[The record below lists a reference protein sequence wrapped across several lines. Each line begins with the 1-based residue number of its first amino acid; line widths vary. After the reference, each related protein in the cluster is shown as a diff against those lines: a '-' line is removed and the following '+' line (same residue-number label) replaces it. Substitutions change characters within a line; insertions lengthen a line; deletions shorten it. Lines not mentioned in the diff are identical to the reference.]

1 MAEDISVLIT
11 RNKQLKAKH
20 MKANEMRKDYLLDR
34 WVVIATE
41 RKKRPTDFAKP
52 REATKPAS
60 CPFDAGNE
68 NKTPAAELVYLRS
81 KSGEI
86 KKVRDKDDFRH
97 KNWFIRCFPNLF
109 PAFMPPAEGVK
120 RVKVKENPFLFDAV
134 GAHEVIVESP
144 QHDEHPGVARL
155 EQLELVVDA
164 YLDRLKM
171 LSALPYVRYVSVFR
185 NHGIEAGASL
195 SHAHSQVIATPFVP
209 LTLREELKASK
220 RFWQSNHKCIFCD
233 ILKRE
238 KKSPRFIWENDGFSV
253 FAPWASV
260 NPLEFWVLPRKHQS
274 SPLEM
279 KRKQRADL
287 AKTLRVCLGGLNSL
301 LNDPPYNYGFH
312 IAPSAD
318 ADEFYHWHI
327 EVYPKL
333 AIWAG
338 FEKSTGIYINTV
350 PPEDAA
356 ASLKEA
362 AEKEEKAIKP

>member
-1 MAEDISVLIT
+1 
-11 RNKQLKAKH
+11 

-52 REATKPAS
+52 RETTKPAT
-60 CPFDAGNE
+60 CPFEPGNE
-68 NKTPAAELVYLRS
+68 DKTPAAELVYLRS
-81 KSGEI
+81 RNGGI
-86 KKVRDKDDFRH
+86 KKVRDTGSFRH
-97 KNWFIRCFPNLF
+97 KNWLIRCFPNLF
-109 PAFMPPAEGVK
+109 PAFMPPDDGAK
-120 RVKVKENPFLFDAV
+120 RVRVKENPFLFDAV

-144 QHDEHPGVARL
+144 RHDEHPGVARL
-155 EQLELVVDA
+155 EQLAFVVDA
-164 YLDRLKM
+164 YLDRLKA
-171 LSALPYVRYVSVFR
+171 LSALPYVRYVSIFR
-185 NHGIEAGASL
+185 NHGVDAGASL

-220 RFWQSNHKCIFCD
+220 RFWQSNHKCAFCD

-260 NPLEFWVLPRKHQS
+260 NPLEFWVLPRAHQAS
-274 SPLEM
+274 FLEM
-279 KRKQRADL
+279 KRKQREDL

-301 LNDPPYNYGFH
+301 LNDPSYNYGFH
-312 IAPSAD
+312 IAPSAE

-356 ASLKEA
+356 ASLREA
-362 AEKEEKAIKP
+362 AEKEEKAIKL

>member
-1 MAEDISVLIT
+1 VAEDISVLIT
-11 RNKQLKAKH
+11 KNKQLKAKC
-20 MKANEMRKDYLLDR
+20 MKANEMRRDYLLNR

-41 RKKRPTDFAKP
+41 RKKRPTDFSKP
-52 REATKPAS
+52 HEATKPAS
-60 CPFDAGNE
+60 CPFEPGNE
-68 NKTPAAELVYLRS
+68 DKTPAAELVYLRS
-81 KSGEI
+81 KNGGI
-86 KKVRDKDDFRH
+86 KKVKDNDGFRH
-97 KNWFIRCFPNLF
+97 KNWLIRCFPNLF
-109 PAFMPPAEGVK
+109 PAFMPPDEGVK
-120 RVKVKENPFLFDAV
+120 RVKAEENPFLLDAV

-144 QHDEHPGVARL
+144 RHDEHPGVARL
-155 EQLELVVDA
+155 EQLALVVDA
-164 YLDRLKM
+164 CLDRLKA
-171 LSALPYVRYVSVFR
+171 LSALPYVQYVSIFR
-185 NHGIEAGASL
+185 NHGVDAGASL

-209 LTLREELKASK
+209 LTLRDELKASK
-220 RFWQSNHKCIFCD
+220 RFWKDNHKCAFCD
-233 ILKRE
+233 IMEKE

-260 NPLEFWVLPRKHQS
+260 NPLEFWVLPRKHQA

-279 KRKQRADL
+279 KREQRRDL

-312 IAPSAD
+312 IMPPAET
-318 ADEFYHWHI
+318 DEFYHWHI

-356 ASLKEA
+356 ASLRETA
-362 AEKEEKAIKP
+362 GKEEKAIKP